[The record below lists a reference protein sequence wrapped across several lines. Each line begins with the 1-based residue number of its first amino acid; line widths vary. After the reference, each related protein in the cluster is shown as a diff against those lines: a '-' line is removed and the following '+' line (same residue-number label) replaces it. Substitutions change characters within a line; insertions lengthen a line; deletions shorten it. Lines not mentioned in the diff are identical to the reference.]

1 MVNEVS
7 SGERRRCYD
16 LTRTFM
22 DERRKWLIDTV
33 DCAIERYRETRGFV
47 TEREII
53 ECLRNRGLKS
63 QDTAGR
69 GIDSASKHCLLI
81 NKSDAVKFDP
91 AFKELGGHGSWLLT
105 VRGLLAAAIARAAK
119 NDKRQMTLLAGMVGI
134 AARLYEAAL
143 LGGILDAYRELVRSP
158 FVIDGRLSEGER
170 GFRLTLILRG
180 EEPNEGRRITC
191 EGTVDAVYE
200 CLRRSAPIV
209 EEYINK
215 IDDKIKNIL
224 SRHIAIR
231 RSFEGEA
238 IPVRPG
244 ELDDYVR
251 DIDSLVK
258 VAEYL
263 MAIYN
268 VVYTELETAFRSLV
282 KEVVKRK
289 LGEGGQA

>member
-1 MVNEVS
+1 
-7 SGERRRCYD
+7 
-16 LTRTFM
+16 
-22 DERRKWLIDTV
+22 LIATV

-69 GIDSASKHCLLI
+69 NIDSMGKQCLLI

-91 AFKELGGHGSWLLT
+91 AFKELGGHGSWVPT
-105 VRGLLAAAIARAAK
+105 VRGLLAATIARATK

-134 AARLYEAAL
+134 AARLYEGAF
-143 LGGILDAYRELVRSP
+143 LGGVLDAYNDLVQPR
-158 FVIDGRLSEGER
+158 FTIDGRLVEGER
-170 GFRLTLILRG
+170 GFRLTLIMRG
-180 EEPNEGRRITC
+180 GDERERRITC
-191 EGTVDAVYE
+191 EGTVDAVYK
-200 CLRRSAPIV
+200 CLKRNMPIV
-209 EEYINK
+209 EEYIDK

-224 SRHIAIR
+224 IRHIAIR

-238 IPVRPG
+238 IPVRPD
-244 ELDDYVR
+244 ELDDYIR
-251 DIDSLVK
+251 DVDSLVK

-282 KEVVKRK
+282 KEVVRRE

>member
-1 MVNEVS
+1 
-7 SGERRRCYD
+7 
-16 LTRTFM
+16 
-22 DERRKWLIDTV
+22 LIDTV
-33 DCAIERYRETRGFV
+33 DCAIERYREARGFV

-69 GIDSASKHCLLI
+69 DIDSASKHRLLI
-81 NKSDAVKFDP
+81 NKSDAAKFDS
-91 AFKELGGHGSWLLT
+91 AFKELGGHGSWVPT
-105 VRGLLAAAIARAAK
+105 VRGLLAVAIARAAK

-143 LGGILDAYRELVRSP
+143 LGGILDAYRELVRPP

-180 EEPNEGRRITC
+180 EEPNERERRVVC

-209 EEYINK
+209 EEYVNK

-224 SRHIAIR
+224 IRHIAIR
-231 RSFEGEA
+231 RSFEGDA

-282 KEVVKRK
+282 KEVVRRE